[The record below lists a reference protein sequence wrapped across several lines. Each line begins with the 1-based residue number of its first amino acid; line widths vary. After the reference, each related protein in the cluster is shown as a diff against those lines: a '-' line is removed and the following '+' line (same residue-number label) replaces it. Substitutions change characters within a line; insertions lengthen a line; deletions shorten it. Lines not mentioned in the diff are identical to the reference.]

1 MSECTWE
8 LLKNLETAKELVEEY
23 DRLNPFP
30 KKNSVKQE
38 KKKDNT
44 FINKKRNSD
53 DIKRNENIMQD
64 NDGKIAENENNKN

>member
-38 KKKDNT
+38 KKK
-44 FINKKRNSD
+44 R
-53 DIKRNENIMQD
+53 
-64 NDGKIAENENNKN
+64 